1 MMRPVIVMAGT
12 PVDTQMGMDCL
23 AAQGVEGV
31 FCSISKDPVE
41 QTAFQISSEREKAA
55 VVTALFREAQAAHG
69 CEQAFIYCNSLSG
82 SVDFDAIAR
91 ETGVAVVTPLDVYRA
106 LAPQYRSLAVIAA
119 NAQGAAGIE
128 RTLLLSNPDLT
139 LRSAGILPV
148 VLAIERGEEPEE
160 LVERH
165 RLPELADWFAA
176 QGAEALLLGCTHFPY
191 FKEALSRRTRLPI
204 LDPAQE
210 MLRLDL
216 LIKKRRPK
224 LPAALECDAPWKREL
239 FHENSGM
246 LQNLPTGKRAWH
258 YARLEDFS
266 LDLCRYIEEGE
277 FCPKQGRYLFD
288 YTDGSL
294 HDLQTGQEAG
304 FGSALPI
311 LPGWEA

>member
-148 VLAIERGEEPEE
+148 VLA
-160 LVERH
+160 ERH

-191 FKEALSRRTRLPI
+191 FKEALGRRTRLPI

-210 MLRLDL
+210 MLRLL
-216 LIKKRRPK
+216 
-224 LPAALECDAPWKREL
+224 
-239 FHENSGM
+239 GV
-246 LQNLPTGKRAWH
+246 
-258 YARLEDFS
+258 
-266 LDLCRYIEEGE
+266 
-277 FCPKQGRYLFD
+277 
-288 YTDGSL
+288 
-294 HDLQTGQEAG
+294 
-304 FGSALPI
+304 
-311 LPGWEA
+311 

>member
-1 MMRPVIVMAGT
+1 M
-12 PVDTQMGMDCL
+12 
-23 AAQGVEGV
+23 
-31 FCSISKDPVE
+31 
-41 QTAFQISSEREKAA
+41 
-55 VVTALFREAQAAHG
+55 VTALFREAQAAHG

-148 VLAIERGEEPEE
+148 VLAIERGEAPEE

-191 FKEALSRRTRLPI
+191 FKEALGCRTRLPI

-210 MLRLDL
+210 MLRLL
-216 LIKKRRPK
+216 
-224 LPAALECDAPWKREL
+224 
-239 FHENSGM
+239 GV
-246 LQNLPTGKRAWH
+246 
-258 YARLEDFS
+258 
-266 LDLCRYIEEGE
+266 
-277 FCPKQGRYLFD
+277 
-288 YTDGSL
+288 
-294 HDLQTGQEAG
+294 
-304 FGSALPI
+304 
-311 LPGWEA
+311 

>member
-119 NAQGAAGIE
+119 NA
-128 RTLLLSNPDLT
+128 DLT

-191 FKEALSRRTRLPI
+191 FKEALGRRTRLPI

-210 MLRLDL
+210 MLRLL
-216 LIKKRRPK
+216 
-224 LPAALECDAPWKREL
+224 
-239 FHENSGM
+239 GV
-246 LQNLPTGKRAWH
+246 
-258 YARLEDFS
+258 
-266 LDLCRYIEEGE
+266 
-277 FCPKQGRYLFD
+277 
-288 YTDGSL
+288 
-294 HDLQTGQEAG
+294 
-304 FGSALPI
+304 
-311 LPGWEA
+311 

>member
-41 QTAFQISSEREKAA
+41 QTAFQISSEREKA
-55 VVTALFREAQAAHG
+55 AQAAHG

-148 VLAIERGEEPEE
+148 VLAIERGEAPEE

-191 FKEALSRRTRLPI
+191 FKEALGRRTRLPI

-210 MLRLDL
+210 MLRLL
-216 LIKKRRPK
+216 
-224 LPAALECDAPWKREL
+224 
-239 FHENSGM
+239 GV
-246 LQNLPTGKRAWH
+246 
-258 YARLEDFS
+258 
-266 LDLCRYIEEGE
+266 
-277 FCPKQGRYLFD
+277 
-288 YTDGSL
+288 
-294 HDLQTGQEAG
+294 
-304 FGSALPI
+304 
-311 LPGWEA
+311 

>member
-119 NAQGAAGIE
+119 NAQGAAGIK

-210 MLRLDL
+210 MLRLL
-216 LIKKRRPK
+216 
-224 LPAALECDAPWKREL
+224 
-239 FHENSGM
+239 GV
-246 LQNLPTGKRAWH
+246 
-258 YARLEDFS
+258 
-266 LDLCRYIEEGE
+266 
-277 FCPKQGRYLFD
+277 
-288 YTDGSL
+288 
-294 HDLQTGQEAG
+294 
-304 FGSALPI
+304 
-311 LPGWEA
+311 

>member
-119 NAQGAAGIE
+119 NAQDAAGIE

-139 LRSAGILPV
+139 LRSAG
-148 VLAIERGEEPEE
+148 
-160 LVERH
+160 
-165 RLPELADWFAA
+165 FAA
-176 QGAEALLLGCTHFPY
+176 QGAEALVLGCTHFPY
-191 FKEALSRRTRLPI
+191 FKEALGRRTRLPI

-210 MLRLDL
+210 MLRLL
-216 LIKKRRPK
+216 
-224 LPAALECDAPWKREL
+224 
-239 FHENSGM
+239 GV
-246 LQNLPTGKRAWH
+246 
-258 YARLEDFS
+258 
-266 LDLCRYIEEGE
+266 
-277 FCPKQGRYLFD
+277 
-288 YTDGSL
+288 
-294 HDLQTGQEAG
+294 
-304 FGSALPI
+304 
-311 LPGWEA
+311 